1 MTDTKITEL
10 QSDLFEEELND
21 ADLSTVVGGGLLDP
35 VEGLVKGLPLLGG
48 LLHPVIGTLNGVTD
62 KLPVGGLTSG
72 LSS

>member
-48 LLHPVIGTLNGVTD
+48 LLDGLLHPVIGTLNGIGST
-62 KLPVGGLTSG
+62 GGL
-72 LSS
+72 